1 MQLFH
6 SFVPDLVVNNTES
19 TKRPMVPLIGFLPS
33 CATRPTSEFLFVS
46 RHLDGI

>member
-1 MQLFH
+1 MRLSDMQLFH

-33 CATRPTSEFLFVS
+33 CAVATYQ
-46 RHLDGI
+46 